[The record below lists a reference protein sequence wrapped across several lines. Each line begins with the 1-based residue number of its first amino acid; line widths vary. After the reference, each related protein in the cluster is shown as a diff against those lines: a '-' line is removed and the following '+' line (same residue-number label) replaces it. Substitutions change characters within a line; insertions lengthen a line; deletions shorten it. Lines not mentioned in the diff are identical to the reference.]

1 MNRDTLGASST
12 FDQPV
17 APDCMRA
24 YAQRMKRERV
34 RAKIADAGFYTL
46 MAASLVGLFWFFL
59 LGGIGGGR

>member
-1 MNRDTLGASST
+1 MNRETLGASST

-17 APDCMRA
+17 APDCMKA

-34 RAKIADAGFYTL
+34 KAKIADAGF
-46 MAASLVGLFWFFL
+46 GLFCLFCMGAILWFFL